1 MRIVLWFICCLTG
14 GPLLWAQQE
23 QIQEENSIRQVDV
36 IPRFPTGGSGW
47 QNYLGTALDL
57 SDALEKMDSAQY
69 IDFGARQTA
78 ILEFRVYESGKVGD
92 VQIINESDISPAF
105 AHEARRVMERSP
117 KWLPARKDNQP
128 VVTRIRQSI
137 TAVLD

>member
-1 MRIVLWFICCLTG
+1 MRIVLWIICLTG
-14 GPLLWAQQE
+14 GSLIWPQQE
-23 QIQEENSIRQVDV
+23 RIREEHSMSEIDA

-47 QNYLGTALDL
+47 RNYLGSELDL

-78 ILEFRVYESGKVGD
+78 ILEFRVYKNGKIGD
-92 VQIINESDISPAF
+92 VQIINESGISPAF
-105 AHEARRVMERSP
+105 AEEARRVMERSP
-117 KWLPARKDNQP
+117 KWVPGRKNNQP
-128 VVTRIRQSI
+128 VVTRVRQSI

>member
-1 MRIVLWFICCLTG
+1 
-14 GPLLWAQQE
+14 
-23 QIQEENSIRQVDV
+23 
-36 IPRFPTGGSGW
+36 
-47 QNYLGTALDL
+47 
-57 SDALEKMDSAQY
+57 DSAQY